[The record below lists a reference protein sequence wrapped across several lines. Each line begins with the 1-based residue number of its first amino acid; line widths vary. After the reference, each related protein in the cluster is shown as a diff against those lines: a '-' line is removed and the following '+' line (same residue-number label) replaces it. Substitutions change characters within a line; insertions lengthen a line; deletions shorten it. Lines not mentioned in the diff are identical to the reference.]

1 MTERLAHYQQ
11 KCSEYNET
19 EAPIKEFLGPAYAGV
34 ETNWSYITKQMDVL
48 QTLLS
53 ENASFGNLTSC
64 SDFISESKVFADYA
78 NRLEAAFA
86 ACSEDVLNQISR
98 CFDPSILNL
107 NTACCSSLLARFQNC
122 INEIDRLDNWCH
134 FKILLSELTDKQIIS
149 YVETAINQNLE
160 PTYIVD
166 AFQKLFYYQYIIFIV
181 SNTEVLSSFLEI
193 VKMN

>member
-1 MTERLAHYQQ
+1 
-11 KCSEYNET
+11 
-19 EAPIKEFLGPAYAGV
+19 
-34 ETNWSYITKQMDVL
+34 MDVL

-181 SNTEVLSSFLEI
+181 SNTEVLSSFSRNSQDELI
-193 VKMN
+193 KIFKQKDKNNLKSTGLKFVRNFPPDVLF